1 MQLYYV
7 DSYGCIFADGIFVGI
22 MVYLLGSI
30 SNWRNFVRNYYNH
43 YQCGKKV
50 VKMKNCWMDGKTF
63 VITGA
68 SSGLGRAL
76 AVMLAQRNDCKI
88 IGIGR
93 NEPRLCAVKEELG
106 ERFRYYVFDVTQQ
119 SAWAAF
125 AHTCATEGIELDG
138 LIQCAGILPRFGKAT
153 SCTNDEVEKVMQT
166 NFFSA
171 VYAVNALL
179 PLMKKLN
186 LIHICSS
193 AALGTIVGTAGYTAS
208 KSALKSYTEALIY
221 ENKKKA
227 YIALVMPGF
236 AKTESFDINVP
247 VLNRAG
253 LYSVSVCP
261 VKRWRKKFI
270 GELPDERREWL
281 LVQMHM
287 L

>member
-1 MQLYYV
+1 M
-7 DSYGCIFADGIFVGI
+7 
-22 MVYLLGSI
+22 
-30 SNWRNFVRNYYNH
+30 RNYYNH